1 MPLEEQL
8 SALIGDVY
16 DAALDPTLWPV
27 ALAGTS
33 RFVGGPATGLYSK
46 DATRK
51 SGNIYYDD
59 GGIDAHY
66 VALYF
71 EKYVKFDPTTIR
83 HFFTEIGH
91 SVSTT
96 DIMPYEEFLK
106 TRFYKEWARPQQL
119 VDHLSAVLDKSL
131 TSVSLFGVFRHERD
145 GLVDDESRRRMGLIV
160 PHVRRAV
167 LIGRAMEEKTTEA
180 AALADTLDTISAG
193 MFLID
198 ASGRIA
204 HANVAGHELLA
215 AGTLLRGP
223 GGRLTAVD
231 PGADYA
237 LHDIFAGA
245 SGGDTIIGTRGIAL
259 PLAATDGTRYVAHV
273 LPLTSGARRRAGYAA
288 VAALFVQKATIEQP
302 SVPEV
307 LLKAFGLTPTE
318 LRVLLAV
325 VEIGGVPEV
334 ADALGIAETTVKFHL
349 KALFEKT
356 GSHRQAD
363 LIKLV
368 AGYSS
373 PLAG

>member
-1 MPLEEQL
+1 MVLEEQL
-8 SALIGDVY
+8 SELIGDVY
-16 DAALDPTLWPV
+16 DAALNPALWPA
-27 ALAGTS
+27 ALAGAS
-33 RFVGGPATGLYSK
+33 HFVGGPSTALYTK
-46 DATRK
+46 DATSK
-51 SGNIYYDD
+51 NGNVYFDD
-59 GGIDAHY
+59 GGIDPGF

-71 EKYVKFDPTTIR
+71 EKYVKLDPTTTR

-96 DIMPYEEFLK
+96 DIMPYDEFLQ
-106 TRFYKEWARPQQL
+106 TRFYREWAHPQHL

-145 GLVDDESRRRMGLIV
+145 GLVDDEARRRMALIV

-167 LIGRAMEEKTTEA
+167 LIGRAMAEKTSETA
-180 AALADTLDTISAG
+180 AFADTFDAIRAG

-198 ASGRIA
+198 ASGRVA

-215 AGTLLRGP
+215 TGTLLRGP
-223 GGRLTAVD
+223 GGRLTATD
-231 PGADYA
+231 ASTDHA
-237 LHDIFAGA
+237 LHEIFAGA

-259 PLAATDGTRYVAHV
+259 PLAATDGERYVAHV
-273 LPLTSGARRRAGYAA
+273 LPLTSGARQRAGYAA
-288 VAALFVQKATIEQP
+288 VAALFVQKAILEQP
-302 SVPEV
+302 SAPEV
-307 LLKAFGLTPTE
+307 LLKAYGLTPTE

-325 VEIGGVPEV
+325 VEIGGAPEV
-334 ADALGIAETTVKFHL
+334 AEALGIAETTVKFHL

-368 AGYSS
+368 AGYST

>member
-8 SALIGDVY
+8 SELIGDVY
-16 DAALDPTLWPV
+16 DAALDPTLWPA
-27 ALAGTS
+27 ALAGAS
-33 RFVGGPATGLYSK
+33 RFVGGPAASLYSK
-46 DATRK
+46 DATSK
-51 SGNIYYDD
+51 SGSVYHDD
-59 GGIDAHY
+59 GGIDPY
-66 VALYF
+66 FVALYF
-71 EKYVKFDPTTIR
+71 DEYVKLDPTTIR

-106 TRFYKEWARPQQL
+106 TRFYKEWGRPQRL

-145 GLVDDESRRRMGLIV
+145 GLVDDEARRRMGLIV

-167 LIGRAMEEKTTEA
+167 LIGQVMEEGTTTA
-180 AALADTLDTISAG
+180 AALVDTFDAIRAG

-198 ASGRIA
+198 ASGHIA

-215 AGTLLRGP
+215 AGTLFRGP
-223 GGRLTAVD
+223 GGRLTAAD
-231 PGADYA
+231 PITDHA
-237 LHDIFAGA
+237 LHEIFAGA
-245 SGGDTIIGTRGIAL
+245 SGGDTVIGTRGIAL
-259 PLAATDGTRYVAHV
+259 PLTATDRTRYVAHV
-273 LPLTSGARRRAGYAA
+273 LPLTSGVRRRAGYAA
-288 VAALFVQKATIEQP
+288 IAALFVQKATLPGP
-302 SVPEV
+302 SVPEI
-307 LLKAFGLTPTE
+307 LLKAYGLTPTE

-325 VEIGGVPEV
+325 VEIGGAPEV
-334 ADALGIAETTVKFHL
+334 AEALGIAETTVKFHL

-363 LIKLV
+363 LVKLV
-368 AGYSS
+368 ASYAS